1 MNNDVIAGLVD
12 NSVDKPVKTVDKYV
26 EKLSI
31 AANLVCM
38 YNE

>member
-1 MNNDVIAGLVD
+1 MNNDAIAGLVD
-12 NSVDKPVKTVDKYV
+12 NSVKTVDKYV